1 MYPGLVLKEFISIP
15 DHLLDQSDLSVF
27 HQQVWDWRNINGTNY
42 LSWTVNQHVPHYC
55 GSCWA
60 QGPILK
66 NIFAT
71 RYGSKI
77 WSKIWWTLWSGQWV
91 YASALYLHLQM
102 NYFSAKNCW
111 RVKLPTMEGWKG
123 DFRNSSTPLISTLI
137 GFTWVRVL
145 ATSSINKKR
154 YLL

>member
-60 QGPILK
+60 QGQFYKTFLPHVTAQK
-66 NIFAT
+66 YSQKFDGPFEVVNEF
-71 RYGSKI
+71 
-77 WSKIWWTLWSGQWV
+77 TLRH
-91 YASALYLHLQM
+91 YTYT
-102 NYFSAKNCW
+102 FK
-111 RVKLPTMEGWKG
+111 
-123 DFRNSSTPLISTLI
+123 
-137 GFTWVRVL
+137 
-145 ATSSINKKR
+145 
-154 YLL
+154 